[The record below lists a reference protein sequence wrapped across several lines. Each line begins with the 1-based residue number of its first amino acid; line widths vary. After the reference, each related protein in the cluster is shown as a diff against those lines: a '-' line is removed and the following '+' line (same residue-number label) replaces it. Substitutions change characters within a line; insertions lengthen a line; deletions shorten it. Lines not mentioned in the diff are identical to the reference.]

1 MKVSQMQA
9 ADSSSPLSARHPA
22 LAVEPAG
29 LGTRHSGLLL
39 GAAGVAATLLV
50 ACGYQFG
57 VEGPGPT
64 IGGAAQ
70 PAAQTKPGEH
80 VPRLSIVNLRNG
92 TFEPN
97 LDIKYSNYLRQ
108 EFATGSGAQ
117 VVGGTETAD
126 YVLKGT
132 ILSVLIPTL
141 SFTQTATLESR
152 VETIVMVQAED
163 VRSHKVVW
171 VQTAK
176 GASEFF
182 ITTDLQFNRVLQNRA
197 VEQAGRMVAADLS
210 ARFQLFIDDVREG
223 KVKPTEAPPEFIPM
237 LPGAK

>member
-1 MKVSQMQA
+1 MFATLHSREVS
-9 ADSSSPLSARHPA
+9 
-22 LAVEPAG
+22 
-29 LGTRHSGLLL
+29 
-39 GAAGVAATLLV
+39 VAALTATASAFTPRFQIIGSLVLLDASGV
-50 ACGYQFG
+50 SRLFG
-57 VEGPGPT
+57 DAHELGR
-64 IGGAAQ
+64 ALQSAQ
-70 PAAQTKPGEH
+70 PAAQAKPGEH

-92 TFEPN
+92 SFEPN
-97 LDIKYSNYLRQ
+97 LEIKYSNYLRQ

-117 VVGGTETAD
+117 VVGGMETAD

-141 SFTQTATLESR
+141 SFTQSTTLESR
-152 VETIVMVQAED
+152 VEAIVMVQAED

-182 ITTDLQFNRVLQNRA
+182 VTTDLQFNRVLQNRA
-197 VEQAGRMVAADLS
+197 VEQAGRMMAADLS

-223 KVKPTEAPPEFIPM
+223 KVKPTEAPPEFVPM
-237 LPGAK
+237 LPGAR

>member
-1 MKVSQMQA
+1 MTNDGKFPA
-9 ADSSSPLSARHPA
+9 LSTEYSALLAGIA
-22 LAVEPAG
+22 LAVALALLAG
-29 LGTRHSGLLL
+29 
-39 GAAGVAATLLV
+39 
-50 ACGYQFG
+50 CGYQFG

-64 IGGAAQ
+64 IGGTAQ
-70 PAAQTKPGEH
+70 PAAQAKPGEH

-92 TFEPN
+92 SFEPN
-97 LDIKYSNYLRQ
+97 LEIKYSNYLRQ
-108 EFATGSGAQ
+108 EFATSSGAQ

-132 ILSVLIPTL
+132 ILSILIPTL
-141 SFTQTATLESR
+141 SFTQSTTLESR
-152 VETIVMVQAED
+152 VEALVMVQAED

-176 GASEFF
+176 GMSEFF
-182 ITTDLQFNRVLQNRA
+182 VTGDLQFNRVLQNRA

-223 KVKPTEAPPEFIPM
+223 RIKPTEAPPEFVPM
-237 LPGAK
+237 LPGAR